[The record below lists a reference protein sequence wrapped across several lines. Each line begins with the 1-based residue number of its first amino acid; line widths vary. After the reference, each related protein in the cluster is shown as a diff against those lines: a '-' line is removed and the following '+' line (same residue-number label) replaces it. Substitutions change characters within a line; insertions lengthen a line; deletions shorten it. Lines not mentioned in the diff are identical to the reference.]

1 MSPFVVVLYAQGKSG
16 EEIKAACGMAGSS
29 VRVVTMEELA
39 ALGASPSAQ
48 VWLFVFIF
56 LKKRPQC
63 KSGHDGRASG
73 TRRLPLCPGLV

>member
-48 VWLFVFIF
+48 VWLFF
-56 LKKRPQC
+56 LPYFFF
-63 KSGHDGRASG
+63 KSNVCTVLLLLSG
-73 TRRLPLCPGLV
+73 IYLCVSVRTLS

>member
-48 VWLFVFIF
+48 V
-56 LKKRPQC
+56 
-63 KSGHDGRASG
+63 
-73 TRRLPLCPGLV
+73 